1 MTEEITPM
9 EVYPRLLTGAGRFEA
24 MLEFYRDGLGLVPAK
39 VLPGRYA
46 SFDIGAVTALALIA
60 GDEFDGIAQP
70 GEIGGDRQMVVLR
83 VADVDAFTGRTVA
96 HGGTAVTPPAD
107 RDYGLRSAH
116 YRDPDGNLVELQA
129 Y

>member
-1 MTEEITPM
+1 MTTAM
-9 EVYPRLLTGAGRFEA
+9 EVYPRLLADAARFEA
-24 MLEFYRDGLGLVPAK
+24 VLEFYRDGLGLVPAK
-39 VLPGRYA
+39 VLAGRYA
-46 SFDIGAVTALALIA
+46 SFDLGAVTALAVIA
-60 GDEFDGIAQP
+60 RDEFEGIARP

-83 VADVDAFTGRTVA
+83 VADVDAFTERAVA
-96 HGGTAVTPPAD
+96 HGGTVVTPPTD